1 MDRFYNKPFQM
12 CLVTTDDIKLSYMSK
27 LYNHYN
33 LLYIFFA
40 LLYILCLILNMLEKS
55 CLKNTLIDNL
65 YVYLL

>member
-1 MDRFYNKPFQM
+1 MDQFQFQM
-12 CLVTTDDIKLSYMSK
+12 CLVTTDDVKLSYMSK

-40 LLYILCLILNMLEKS
+40 LLYIHVLCLILNMLEKS
-55 CLKNTLIDNL
+55 CLKNTLLDNL

>member
-1 MDRFYNKPFQM
+1 MDQFQFQM
-12 CLVTTDDIKLSYMSK
+12 CLVTTDDVKLSNMSK

-40 LLYILCLILNMLEKS
+40 LLYIHVLCLILNMLEKS
-55 CLKNTLIDNL
+55 CLKNTLLDNL

>member
-1 MDRFYNKPFQM
+1 MDQYQFQM
-12 CLVTTDDIKLSYMSK
+12 CLVTTDDVKLSYMSK

-55 CLKNTLIDNL
+55 CLKNTLLDNL

>member
-1 MDRFYNKPFQM
+1 MDQFQFQM
-12 CLVTTDDIKLSYMSK
+12 CLVTTDDVKLSYMSK

-55 CLKNTLIDNL
+55 CLKIPF
-65 YVYLL
+65 